1 MMGLFDF
8 FRRDHGEKVGAADTP
23 TADEL
28 KSHLTQVGLP
38 TNGLDIQ
45 VADDTVTVRGS
56 AASQEEKEKIAV
68 ALGNVKGVSRVDDQT
83 AVIAKDQS
91 AGGPDQPT
99 VPPTGQPASQTRFH
113 TVEKG
118 DTLSAIAK
126 TVYGDPN
133 RYNAIFEANK
143 PMLKD
148 PNKIYPGQVLRIP
161 PQ

>member
-8 FRRDHGEKVGAADTP
+8 FRRDHGEKVGDSDTP
-23 TADEL
+23 TAEQL
-28 KSHLTQVGLP
+28 KSHLSQVGLP

-56 AASQEEKEKIAV
+56 TASQEEKEKIAV

-83 AVIAKDQS
+83 AVT
-91 AGGPDQPT
+91 GGAQDQPT
-99 VPPTGQPASQTRFH
+99 MPPQEQPASQTRFH

-126 TVYGDPN
+126 KVYGDPN
-133 RYNAIFEANK
+133 RYAAIFEANK

-148 PNKIYPGQVLRIP
+148 PDKIYPGQVLRIP
-161 PQ
+161 PQG

>member
-1 MMGLFDF
+1 MGLFDF
-8 FRRDHGEKVGAADTP
+8 FRRDHGEKVGDADTP
-23 TADEL
+23 TADAL
-28 KSHLTQVGLP
+28 KAHLTQVGLP

-56 AASQEEKEKIAV
+56 TASQEEKEKIAV

-83 AVIAKDQS
+83 AVIS
-91 AGGPDQPT
+91 ANQDQPT
-99 VPPTGQPASQTRFH
+99 MPPQEQPASQTRFH

-126 TVYGDPN
+126 KVYGDPN
-133 RYNAIFEANK
+133 RYPAIFEANK
-143 PMLKD
+143 PMLTD

>member
-1 MMGLFDF
+1 MGLFDF
-8 FRRDHGEKVGAADTP
+8 FRRDHGEKVSDADTP
-23 TADEL
+23 TSDAL
-28 KSHLTQVGLP
+28 KAHLTQVGLP
-38 TNGLDIQ
+38 ANGLDIQ

-56 AASQEEKEKIAV
+56 TASQEEKEKIAV

-83 AVIAKDQS
+83 AVIS
-91 AGGPDQPT
+91 PDQD
-99 VPPTGQPASQTRFH
+99 QPASQTRFH

-126 TVYGDPN
+126 KVYGDPN
-133 RYNAIFEANK
+133 RYPAIFEANK